1 MTKIYIFSLFILD
14 FYLLVYT
21 ATVGLDALVIIC
33 YSVGIYTDNELGA
46 MVDRMESAKLR
57 TVNLTDNDLA
67 KDHLRYFVRHLSHS

>member
-1 MTKIYIFSLFILD
+1 M
-14 FYLLVYT
+14 
-21 ATVGLDALVIIC
+21 C

-67 KDHLRYFVRHLSHS
+67 KDHLRYFVCCISCTNSYYHIIFKRNQL